1 MTNTMTIRLDSGLQ
15 SIPHL
20 MRNRNDEHPNH
31 PSLNRNNEHPDH
43 PSFQRNDEHP
53 NHPSFQR
60 KLESSTFLEKSVTPI
75 Y

>member
-1 MTNTMTIRLDSGLQ
+1 MTIRLDSGLQ

-20 MRNRNDEHPNH
+20 MR
-31 PSLNRNNEHPDH
+31 NRNNEHPDH